1 MNRIESILCQ
11 GVASRVTDIHVQSGQ
26 VPRWRCAGALVPC
39 HDEPVTLADIRQWL
53 AGRNISCVPIGEH
66 LSTSFTWR
74 DEIRCRVHGAWEWA
88 GFHVS
93 LRLLY
98 PLKTWGRDPDMS
110 LWQRL
115 ALLPQ
120 GFVLVTGPTG
130 CGKTTALW
138 QLLQVANEKRPCHI
152 ITLEDPIEYVVPSQ
166 QGLIA
171 QREYGRHFTSF
182 AEGVKEALRQ
192 DPDIILIGELRD
204 RETMEAA
211 LTAAETG
218 HLVLGTMHTERAAQ
232 TMGRFV
238 GTFPTGSQDEVRQ
251 RLSLVLQAVIT
262 QERQWHDGA
271 CRLYREILVQTPA
284 VSQLIRT
291 GKDHQLETVMQTGAA
306 FGMQT
311 MRQAKER

>member
-1 MNRIESILCQ
+1 MKRIETILCQ
-11 GVASRVTDIHVQSGQ
+11 GVALRVTDIHLQSGQ

-39 HDEPVTLADIRQWL
+39 DDEPVTLADIRQWL

-66 LSTSFTWR
+66 LSTSFTWH
-74 DEIRCRVHGAWEWA
+74 DDIRCRVHGAWEWA

-98 PLKTWGRDPDMS
+98 PLKAWGIDPDMS

-138 QLLQVANEKRPCHI
+138 QLLQVANAKRPCHI

-171 QREYGRHFTSF
+171 QREYGRHFMSF

-204 RETMEAA
+204 RDTMEAA

-232 TMGRFV
+232 AVSRFV
-238 GTFPTGSQDEVRQ
+238 GAFPTGSQDDVRQ

-262 QERQWHDGA
+262 QERQWHDGT
-271 CRLYREILVQTPA
+271 CRIYREILVRTTA
-284 VSQLIRT
+284 VSQLIRA

-306 FGMQT
+306 FGMRT
-311 MRQAKER
+311 MAQAKER